1 MTFNIIISLAGKSD
15 RFFKDGFT
23 KPKYLLPMKDNK
35 TMIEMAIDS
44 LNIRGNLFLI
54 VQREHCEKFAIDTF
68 LKEKYPSSKICYLD
82 KYTEG
87 AAHSCYIATKE
98 FIDNDQ
104 PLIISNCDQALE
116 WNSEDFI
123 RQTLSSDSD
132 GAVLTYYANTNRN
145 SYASTKEGTSIIT
158 KTAEKEVISNHSLV
172 GVHSWKR
179 GSDFCRSFEHMLEN
193 NIRAN
198 NEYYV
203 SITYNYLIDAGKQ
216 IHIVPLKE
224 SAGEK
229 YWTVGTPETYYDYLY
244 KQYGSVKTSRLEDM
258 KRGWLIG
265 DFSPSI
271 LRTSAF
277 EVAYLNH
284 KKDEVWAP
292 HVHMI
297 ADEYNVLICGS
308 MKLNN
313 EELSQGDIF
322 IIKKGMLV
330 KPTFYEDC
338 EILCI
343 KVPSIPTDKYCY

>member
-1 MTFNIIISLAGKSD
+1 MSFNIVISLAGKSD

-23 KPKYLLPMKDNK
+23 KPKYLLPMINGE
-35 TMIEMAIDS
+35 TMIEMAINT
-44 LNIRGNLFLI
+44 LNIPGNLFLI

-68 LKEKYPSSKICYLD
+68 LQEKYPSAKICYLD
-82 KYTEG
+82 KYTQG
-87 AAHSCYIATKE
+87 AAESCYLATKN

-104 PLIISNCDQALE
+104 PLLISNCDQALE

-123 RQTLSSDSD
+123 NKTLSSDSD
-132 GAVLTYYANTNRN
+132 GAILTYYADTNRN
-145 SYASTKEGTSIIT
+145 SYASVQETSTLVT

-172 GVHSWKR
+172 GVHSWKQ
-179 GSDFCRSFEHMLEN
+179 GSDFCRSVEHMLEN

-198 NEYYV
+198 NEFYV
-203 SITYNYLIDAGKQ
+203 SITYNYLIGKGKQ

-244 KQYGSVKTSRLEDM
+244 NQYGSVKVNRLEDM

-265 DFSPSI
+265 DFTPSI
-271 LRTSAF
+271 LRTKDF
-277 EVAYLNH
+277 EVAYLHH
-284 KKDEVWAP
+284 KKDEVWPA
-292 HVHMI
+292 HVHN
-297 ADEYNVLICGS
+297 AANEYNVLIRGS
-308 MKLNN
+308 MRLNN

-322 IIKKGMLV
+322 IVKKNMLTKAV
-330 KPTFYEDC
+330 FYEDC

-343 KVPSIPTDKYCY
+343 KVPSIPTDKFCY